1 MKRPKILYLAH
12 DLADA
17 AVHKRVSMLRDG
29 GAILTVA
36 GFRRTPQPVNDV
48 AGYTPVDLGQTH
60 NGRFAQRIWAVLR
73 HILFPSGNEA
83 FRGAEIII
91 ARNLE
96 MLAIGARHAA
106 SFPSPVLV
114 YESLDIH
121 RLLLNKGPIGILLRR
136 IETWLTK
143 KAAVLI
149 TSSSGFIDAYFSR
162 YAVPVRLIENKV
174 YDPLGKI
181 PVENILSARPA
192 GPPWKIGWFGVIRC
206 RKSLQLLADLV
217 IQSKGAVEIVIRG
230 RPALDQIPDF
240 YHVIS
245 RTPGMHF
252 AGAYKYPE
260 ELSDI
265 YRDVHFTWAV
275 DFYEEGGNS
284 SLLLPNRLYEGGL
297 FNAVPIALKS
307 VTTGHFLDRLK
318 IGVTLD
324 EPLHKSLPLFFDT
337 LTADH
342 YRALEECAAKMPI
355 SQWAHDKRD
364 CQSIVSYLM
373 SLQLPAREKIHE

>member
-36 GFRRTPQPVNDV
+36 GFRRTPQPVRDV
-48 AGYTPVDLGQTH
+48 AGYTPVDLGKTH
-60 NGRFAQRIWAVLR
+60 NGRFAQRAGAVVR
-73 HILFPSGNEA
+73 HMLFPACNEA
-83 FRGAEIII
+83 FKGAEIII

-106 SFPSPVLV
+106 GFPSPILV

-121 RLLLNKGPIGILLRR
+121 RLLLNKGPIGILLRHMEAR
-136 IETWLTK
+136 LSK
-143 KAAVLI
+143 KAAALI
-149 TSSSGFIDAYFSR
+149 TSSSGFIDAHFSR
-162 YAVPVRLIENKV
+162 YAMPVRLVENKV
-174 YDPLGKI
+174 YDPQGKI
-181 PVENILSARPA
+181 PVADVLPARPA
-192 GPPWKIGWFGVIRC
+192 GPPWKIGWFGIIRC
-206 RKSLQLLADLV
+206 RKSFRLLAD
-217 IQSKGAVEIVIRG
+217 IAARSKGVVQVVIRG

-240 YHVIS
+240 HDVIS

-260 ELSDI
+260 DLPDI

-297 FNAVPIALKS
+297 FNSVPIALKS
-307 VTTGHFLDRLK
+307 VVTGRFLDRLK

-324 EPLHKSLPLFFDT
+324 EPLHESLPLFFGA
-337 LTADH
+337 LTAEH
-342 YRALEECAAKMPI
+342 YLKLEEGAAKTPQA
-355 SQWAHDKRD
+355 QWYHDKND
-364 CQSIVSYLM
+364 CQSLVSYLT
-373 SLQLPAREKIHE
+373 SLQWPAKEYVHA

>member
-29 GAILTVA
+29 GAVLTVA
-36 GFRRTPQPVNDV
+36 GVRRTSRPVRDV
-48 AGYTPVDLGQTH
+48 AGYVPIDLGQTH
-60 NGRFAQRIWAVLR
+60 NGKFAQRIWAVLR
-73 HILFPSGNEA
+73 HVLFPACESVFA
-83 FRGAEIII
+83 GAEIII

-96 MLAIGARHAA
+96 MLAIGARYAA
-106 SFPSPVLV
+106 DLSSPVLV

-121 RLLLNKGPIGILLRR
+121 RLLLNKGPAGILLRHM
-136 IETWLTK
+136 EAWLSK

-149 TSSSGFIDAYFSR
+149 TSSPGFIDAYFFR
-162 YAVPVRLIENKV
+162 YAMPVRLIENKV
-174 YDPLGKI
+174 YDPQGKI
-181 PVENILSARPA
+181 PVENVWAARPA

-206 RKSLQLLADLV
+206 RKSLQLLANLAV
-217 IQSKGAVEIVIRG
+217 LSGGAVEIIIRG

-240 YHVIS
+240 YDVIS

-260 ELSDI
+260 ELADI
-265 YRDVHFTWAV
+265 YREVHFCWAV
-275 DFYEEGGNS
+275 DFYEEDGNS

-307 VTTGHFLDRLK
+307 VVTGRFLDRLK
-318 IGVTLD
+318 IGVTLN
-324 EPLHKSLPLFFDT
+324 EPLHQSLPLFFDT
-337 LTADH
+337 LTTDH
-342 YRALEECAAKMPI
+342 YHALEESSTKTPQ
-355 SQWAHDKRD
+355 SVWHHDKKD
-364 CQSIVSYLM
+364 CQSLVSYLA
-373 SLQLPAREKIHE
+373 SLQSPAQRAYS